1 MISKMI
7 SDHNF
12 GLECPTK
19 VVSTQLSY
27 ILKALF
33 MDTPLAYNLCS
44 SDGQVAD
51 GQMARWPGDRWPGSQ
66 VIGCRWY
73 EKMINKINRAEKN
86 PKAKNQ

>member
-33 MDTPLAYNLCS
+33 MDTQLAYNLCS

-51 GQMARWPGDRWPGSQ
+51 GQMARWPGDRWPGDMWPGCQ
-66 VIGCRWY
+66 VAR
-73 EKMINKINRAEKN
+73 
-86 PKAKNQ
+86 